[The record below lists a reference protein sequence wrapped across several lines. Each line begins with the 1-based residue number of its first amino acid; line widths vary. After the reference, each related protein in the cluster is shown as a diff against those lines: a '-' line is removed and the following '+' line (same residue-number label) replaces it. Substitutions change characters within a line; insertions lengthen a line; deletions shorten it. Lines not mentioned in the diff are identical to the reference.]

1 MGWLSM
7 PLSSMFPHTGPK
19 AYLDAQFTYDN
30 RDADGKGK
38 ALRVIASSCLRNKVW
53 YAAVVPSTDGTDEP
67 AFAAVCL
74 VSWNPRAK
82 DGFVFAYKDMTEHAG
97 PCEAECPE
105 RILSL
110 LGDTDDPGALDW
122 RRRCLERLATP
133 VRPLEHGMHIRLPSK
148 VTFVDGYEGDEFI
161 VHKRG
166 RKISLAIPGNSSS
179 AGKSAYT
186 TPLLSTPQYA
196 MELLI
201 PTSSAEH
208 VAKTLN
214 SASAELRVTRL

>member
-82 DGFVFAYKDMTEHAG
+82 DGFVFAYKGASHKTG
-97 PCEAECPE
+97 
-105 RILSL
+105 
-110 LGDTDDPGALDW
+110 TD
-122 RRRCLERLATP
+122 
-133 VRPLEHGMHIRLPSK
+133 IR
-148 VTFVDGYEGDEFI
+148 
-161 VHKRG
+161 
-166 RKISLAIPGNSSS
+166 
-179 AGKSAYT
+179 
-186 TPLLSTPQYA
+186 
-196 MELLI
+196 
-201 PTSSAEH
+201 
-208 VAKTLN
+208 
-214 SASAELRVTRL
+214 

>member
-19 AYLDAQFTYDN
+19 AYLDAQFTHDN
-30 RDADGKGK
+30 RNADGKGK

-166 RKISLAIPGNSSS
+166 RKISLAIPGNSYPKYRIGNLRKW
-179 AGKSAYT
+179 AWTLVPPKPET
-186 TPLLSTPQYA
+186 RV
-196 MELLI
+196 
-201 PTSSAEH
+201 H
-208 VAKTLN
+208 KT
-214 SASAELRVTRL
+214 VFG

>member
-30 RDADGKGK
+30 RNADGKGK

-82 DGFVFAYKDMTEHAG
+82 DGFVFAYKDSA
-97 PCEAECPE
+97 P
-105 RILSL
+105 L
-110 LGDTDDPGALDW
+110 W
-122 RRRCLERLATP
+122 R
-133 VRPLEHGMHIRLPSK
+133 
-148 VTFVDGYEGDEFI
+148 
-161 VHKRG
+161 
-166 RKISLAIPGNSSS
+166 
-179 AGKSAYT
+179 
-186 TPLLSTPQYA
+186 
-196 MELLI
+196 
-201 PTSSAEH
+201 
-208 VAKTLN
+208 
-214 SASAELRVTRL
+214 

>member
-105 RILSL
+105 QREPPPVPAEGELDVL
-110 LGDTDDPGALDW
+110 ARGAPGLDEGVG
-122 RRRCLERLATP
+122 LDGEVAG
-133 VRPLEHGMHIRLPSK
+133 HG
-148 VTFVDGYEGDEFI
+148 
-161 VHKRG
+161 RG
-166 RKISLAIPGNSSS
+166 RGGASLRRDGDIVDQPEL
-179 AGKSAYT
+179 AGFH
-186 TPLLSTPQYA
+186 QQV
-196 MELLI
+196 EI
-201 PTSSAEH
+201 VFAE
-208 VAKTLN
+208 A
-214 SASAELRVTRL
+214 